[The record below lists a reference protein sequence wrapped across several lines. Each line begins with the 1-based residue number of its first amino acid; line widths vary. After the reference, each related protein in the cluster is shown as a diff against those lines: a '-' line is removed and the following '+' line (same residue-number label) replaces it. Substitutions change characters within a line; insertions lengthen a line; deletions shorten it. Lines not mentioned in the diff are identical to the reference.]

1 MRKSMTGIV
10 VLIMKLGP
18 KVMSLLMKLLK
29 GAKVTK
35 VGLAGASMASYAYMF
50 TWEFAAMIM
59 LMLFVHES
67 GHIWA
72 MKRCGI
78 KTKGIYFIPFV
89 GGAAVA
95 EEAFPSRGAETYIAI
110 MGPIWG
116 GLLAAVSML
125 AYYETQSPMFA
136 AAAAWMAMVNV
147 FNLIPINPLDGGRI
161 LKSIAFS
168 IDRTFGLAFMLMG
181 LVVSIFAMF
190 YFRAG
195 LFVLLVLI
203 GFMELLGEYGRHKR
217 SLDELSEELD
227 MEREGYYPVAT
238 RRRVLPRMH
247 AATTAI
253 SVVAYVSTT
262 AILWLMMSAMNHV
275 PGAAEAMKI
284 LTH

>member
-1 MRKSMTGIV
+1 MAGIL
-10 VLIMKLGP
+10 VLFVKLGP
-18 KVMSLLMKLLK
+18 KFVSFLMKLLK
-29 GAKVTK
+29 GVKVTK
-35 VGLAGASMASYAYMF
+35 TGLAGASMASYAYMF

-125 AYYETQSPMFA
+125 VYYETQNPMFA
-136 AAAAWMAMVNV
+136 AAAAWMAMINV

-168 IDRTFGLAFMLMG
+168 IDRRFGLVFMLMG
-181 LVVSIFAMF
+181 LIASLYATI

-195 LFVLLVLI
+195 LFVLLVVI
-203 GFMELLGEYGRHKR
+203 GFVELLWEYGRYKR
-217 SLDELSEELD
+217 SFDGQLAYDEELCRIVQRD
-227 MEREGYYPVAT
+227 VKYP
-238 RRRVLPRMH
+238 PRMST
-247 AATTAI
+247 ATTTT
-253 SVVAYVSTT
+253 SVIAYMGT
-262 AILWLMMSAMNHV
+262 AAALWFMMSAMNHV